1 MQNLHPR
8 RLLIYLIGCP
18 PMRAEFKFAPVMAN
32 LALCDSC
39 GLALQSAQAII
50 FHVVFFDV
58 QIPKRRF
65 WLRHTPLYSK
75 STPP

>member
-32 LALCDSC
+32 LALRDSC

-65 WLRHTPLYSK
+65 WLRHTSLYSK